1 MAAKVRHGPLS
12 RAEISVRR
20 PSFVFMISVALAAAL
35 PPAAM
40 AQVQAALPPAPA
52 QQAAKPQAAP
62 VMPRDDIL
70 AFAKVQIAVAQLRDS
85 TQAQLALP
93 RNNKIETQQ
102 QLRQELTAK
111 IAETLHHSGMTDE
124 EFRQKT
130 FIVST
135 DGPSRKIFDSVV
147 AKLTGVPTPGQLPAV
162 APLAPAV
169 KVPTG
174 AVGMHIGH
182 VVNSFGDTPNAQWL
196 LPVAFAEARVAI
208 QHATLGARTPTNLD
222 AMKLHAG
229 HVINAI
235 DPTIIA
241 TGPGLGYGLKKAA
254 LGVATHIDLAAKAP
268 GASPNVILH
277 ANHVATSAR
286 NTVQRC
292 DQVIALA
299 QKIQAA
305 TTAEEAAALYNQLI
319 PLTQQLVA
327 GFDANSDGRITW
339 EAGEGGL
346 QQAQEHVNLLL
357 AGEHLP
363 PI

>member
-1 MAAKVRHGPLS
+1 MINMRRTTVRHL
-12 RAEISVRR
+12 A
-20 PSFVFMISVALAAAL
+20 FFALIAV
-35 PPAAM
+35 PARGM
-40 AQVQAALPPAPA
+40 QGQA
-52 QQAAKPQAAP
+52 QQAQPQPTPAMA
-62 VMPRDDIL
+62 MPRDDIV

-85 TQAQLALP
+85 AQARLALP
-93 RNNKIETQQ
+93 RNNKPESQQ
-102 QLRQELTAK
+102 QLRDELAAR
-111 IAETLHHSGMTDE
+111 IGEVLHHSGMSDE
-124 EFRQKT
+124 EFRRKT

-135 DGPSRKIFDSVV
+135 DAPSRKMFDSVV

-169 KVPTG
+169 KVPAG
-174 AVGMHIGH
+174 AVGIHIGH
-182 VVNSFGDTPNAQWL
+182 VMNSFGDTPNAQGL
-196 LPVAFAEARVAI
+196 LPVALAEARTAI
-208 QHATLGARTPTNLD
+208 QHATLGARTSTNLD

-229 HVINAI
+229 HVINAV
-235 DPTIIA
+235 DPTIVA
-241 TGPGLGYGLKKAA
+241 TGPGLGYGVKRAA
-254 LGVATHIDLAAKAP
+254 LGVATHIELAAKAE
-268 GASPNVILH
+268 GASPNVIAH
-277 ANHVATSAR
+277 ATHVATSAR

-305 TTAEEAAALYNQLI
+305 STAEEAAALYNQLI

-327 GFDANSDGRITW
+327 GYDANSDGRITW

-363 PI
+363 PS